1 MDRIRI
7 KAEVRVK
14 LGVKVMVRVVCKI
27 HFLVRALGL
36 IKAATRPSAHAT
48 IGYIV

>member
-36 IKAATRPSAHAT
+36 KAATRPSAHAT